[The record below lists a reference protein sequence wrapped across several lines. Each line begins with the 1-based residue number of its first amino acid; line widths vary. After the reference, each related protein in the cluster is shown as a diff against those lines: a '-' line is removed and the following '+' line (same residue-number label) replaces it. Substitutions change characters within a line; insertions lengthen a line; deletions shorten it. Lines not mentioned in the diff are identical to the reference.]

1 MSSKGSAAGG
11 NKSSGGS
18 SQGSAGKSGG
28 NQSSASASSYAHEPQ
43 VVSGWEHSRYAH
55 ANPDRYAYM
64 GKEDGQPTWVDY
76 GGKGQ
81 QAGKK

>member
-11 NKSSGGS
+11 NKSSGGA

-28 NQSSASASSYAHEPQ
+28 KKSSGGGASHANQPK
-43 VVSGWEHSRYAH
+43 VITGWEHASYAH

-64 GKEDGQPTWVDY
+64 GKEDGEPTWLDW
-76 GGKGQ
+76 GGKSQ